1 MLMGKVVRIWVPE
14 GAEACSLCPAA
25 VISLFDKGIAN
36 SDLDRFFFFLIDR
49 SNKCSLQSSCGDNL

>member
-36 SDLDRFFFFLIDR
+36 SDLDRFFFFFD
-49 SNKCSLQSSCGDNL
+49 

>member
-1 MLMGKVVRIWVPE
+1 MLISKVVRIWVPK

-36 SDLDRFFFFLIDR
+36 SDLDRFFFFFFD
-49 SNKCSLQSSCGDNL
+49 